1 MGMESKK
8 EGVIFALKRVS
19 NKFFF
24 CKILFSDSV
33 LLSVFVLENRF
44 CNLSVGLK
52 VFGVL
57 YVKNNEFYYKILDCD
72 FFLGSFF
79 WHKESCLNEFFCVIL
94 EIKNCVSENF
104 QIQGLYEAFIE
115 STKMVIKNDKR
126 ALIFIKKWLKNAI
139 N

>member
-8 EGVIFALKRVS
+8 EGVIFAVKRVS

-24 CKILFSDSV
+24 CKILFSDSI

-44 CNLSVGLK
+44 FNLSVGLK

-57 YVKNNEFYYKILDCD
+57 YVKNNEFYYKTLDCD

-79 WHKESCLNEFFCVIL
+79 WQKQSCLKEFFGLIL
-94 EIKNCVSENF
+94 EIKNCVPENC

-115 STKMVIKNDKR
+115 SIKMVIKNDGK
-126 ALIFIKKWLKNAI
+126 ALVFIRKWLKYAI